1 MKETLLIAAEPQ
13 DTQSLARRIRYQA
26 LRMVTQ
32 AKASHI
38 GSALSIA
45 DIMAVLYGRMLRVS
59 PAAPRHPERDRFILS
74 KGHACVA
81 VYAALA
87 ETGFIDSALLG
98 SYGADGSMLMA
109 HISHKVPGVEFST
122 GALGHG
128 LPFGTGKA
136 LAAKRRGEAWR
147 TVVLTSDG
155 EWGEGSN
162 WEAALFAAHHGLDNL
177 LCIIDY
183 NKLQS
188 LRSVDETLRLEP
200 LHSKFEAFGWAVRE
214 VDGHDHGALAQML
227 EAAPWEAGKPMMLI
241 AHTTKGKGVSFM
253 ENKVEW
259 HYRNPTPELLEAA
272 LAEIEADDSKEQAHA

>member
-1 MKETLLIAAEPQ
+1 
-13 DTQSLARRIRYQA
+13 
-26 LRMVTQ
+26 MVTR

-45 DIMAVLYGRMLRVS
+45 DIMAVLYGRTLRVS
-59 PAAPRHPERDRFILS
+59 PAAPSHPERDRFILS

-87 ETGFIDSALLG
+87 ETGFFDPSLLD
-98 SYGADGSMLMA
+98 SYGTDGSMLMA
-109 HISHKVPGVEFST
+109 HISHKVPGSEFST

-136 LAAKRRGEAWR
+136 LAAKRLRKDWR

-162 WEAALFAAHHGLDNL
+162 WEAALFAAHHRLDNL

-200 LHSKFEAFGWAVRE
+200 LYSKFQAFGWAVRE
-214 VDGHDHGALAQML
+214 VDGHDHGALVQAL
-227 EAAPWEAGKPMMLI
+227 DAAPWEAGKPMMLI

-253 ENKVEW
+253 EDQVGW
-259 HYRNPTPELLEAA
+259 HGKAPSA
-272 LAEIEADDSKEQAHA
+272 EQAEKARVELDAEREKIEKEA

>member
-1 MKETLLIAAEPQ
+1 MHHGPICAAALAST
-13 DTQSLARRIRYQA
+13 DDLARRIRCRA
-26 LRMVTQ
+26 LEMVTR
-32 AKASHI
+32 ARASHI

-45 DIMAVLYGRMLRVS
+45 DIVAVLYGRILRVDPS
-59 PAAPRHPERDRFILS
+59 APDHSERDRFILS

-87 ETGFIDSALLG
+87 ETGFFDSALLETYGTEG
-98 SYGADGSMLMA
+98 SPLMA
-109 HISHKVPGVEFST
+109 HISHKVPGAELST

-136 LAAKRRGEAWR
+136 LAAKRMGKDWR

-162 WEAALFAAHHGLDNL
+162 WEAALFAAHHRLDNL

-188 LRSVDETLRLEP
+188 LTTVEETLRLEP

-214 VDGHDHGALAQML
+214 VDGHDHEALARAL
-227 EAAPWEAGKPMMLI
+227 DAGAWLAGKPAMLI

-253 ENKVEW
+253 ENRVEW
-259 HYRNPTPELLEAA
+259 HYRNPTSELLAQA
-272 LAEIEADDSKEQAHA
+272 IAEIEEARHA

>member
-1 MKETLLIAAEPQ
+1 MKQTPIIAASLQ
-13 DTQSLARRIRYQA
+13 DTHALARRIRGHA

-45 DIMAVLYGRMLRVS
+45 DIVAVLYGRALLVS
-59 PAAPRHPERDRFILS
+59 PVAPRHSDRDRFILS

-87 ETGFIDSALLG
+87 ETGFIDHASLQT
-98 SYGADGSMLMA
+98 YGTDGSMLMA
-109 HISHKVPGVEFST
+109 HISHKVPGAEFST

-136 LAAKRRGEAWR
+136 MAARRRGEGWR

-177 LCIIDY
+177 VCIIDY

-200 LHSKFEAFGWAVRE
+200 LHSKFEAFGWAVQE
-214 VDGHDHGALAQML
+214 VDGHDHEALVDML
-227 EAAPWEAGKPMMLI
+227 EGPPWEAGKPMMLI
-241 AHTTKGKGVSFM
+241 AHTIKGKGVSFM
-253 ENKVEW
+253 ENRVEW

-272 LAEIEADDSKEQAHA
+272 LAEIEGSARNA

>member
-1 MKETLLIAAEPQ
+1 MHHASFTAAGPASTEQ
-13 DTQSLARRIRYQA
+13 LARRIRCRA
-26 LRMVTQ
+26 LEMVTR
-32 AKASHI
+32 ARASHI

-45 DIMAVLYGRMLRVS
+45 DIVAVLYGRTLRVD
-59 PAAPRHPERDRFILS
+59 PADPRNPERDRFILS

-87 ETGFIDSALLG
+87 ETGFIDPELLQT
-98 SYGADGSMLMA
+98 YGADGSTLMA
-109 HISHKVPGVEFST
+109 HISHKVPGAEFST

-136 LAAKRRGEAWR
+136 LAAKRLGKDWR
-147 TVVLTSDG
+147 TIVLTSDG

-162 WEAALFAAHHGLDNL
+162 WEAALFAAHHKLDNL

-188 LRSVDETLRLEP
+188 LTTVDETLRLEP
-200 LHSKFEAFGWAVRE
+200 LHSKFEAFGWAVQE
-214 VDGHDHGALAQML
+214 VDGHDHDALASAVD
-227 EAAPWEAGKPMMLI
+227 AASWPGDKPAMLI

-259 HYRNPTPELLEAA
+259 HYRNPTFELLAQA
-272 LAEIEADDSKEQAHA
+272 LAEIEGTPHA